1 MRDSLVSSEM
11 RLFGTSP
18 PVSTRLFD
26 NRCFLKESG
35 LVQAKKSE
43 SLVVMRVILKLQMQ
57 LL

>member
-57 LL
+57 L